1 MKMTHGISREKDK
14 EICEVRGGGKG
25 WGRGGGRGGTGG
37 GRGSE
42 YPIITLRTS
51 PENTSCDPYKQ

>member
-14 EICEVRGGGKG
+14 EICEDTGGGKG
-25 WGRGGGRGGTGG
+25 RGGGGGG

-51 PENTSCDPYKQ
+51 PENTSCNPYKQ